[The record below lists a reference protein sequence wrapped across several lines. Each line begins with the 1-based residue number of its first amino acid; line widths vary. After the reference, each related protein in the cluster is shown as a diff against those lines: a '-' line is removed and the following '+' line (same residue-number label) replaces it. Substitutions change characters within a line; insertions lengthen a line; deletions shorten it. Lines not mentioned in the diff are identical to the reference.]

1 MKLRVELSE
10 KADEEVVIRCRS
22 MTKEVKWLQDLLRSV
37 IGYNTELVLHI
48 GTSVYYVPRNEILF
62 FETDNGRITAHTAD
76 KMYYT
81 NYKLYEL
88 EKLLPVSFLR
98 VFKACIL
105 NVAEVSTIHK
115 NLAGAS
121 EVLFRGSHKKVFVS
135 RMYYK
140 ILKERIEEMRSFI

>member
-88 EKLLPVSFLR
+88 ELSL
-98 VFKACIL
+98 
-105 NVAEVSTIHK
+105 IH
-115 NLAGAS
+115 
-121 EVLFRGSHKKVFVS
+121 
-135 RMYYK
+135 
-140 ILKERIEEMRSFI
+140 I